1 MWFKNLRFFRLQPE
15 WQCSAQELESLL
27 EKQQFHPGGKLDMQS
42 MGWVPVREG
51 GGLVHAVNGQ
61 YLLSLRSEKKL
72 LPNTVINQFAK
83 AKSQEIEEQQGFR
96 PGRKQLKEIKEQVRD
111 ELLPKAFS
119 IFKDTYVWLDPV
131 NKWLVIDAAAVA
143 KSDEVIGL
151 LAKALTPFPVL
162 PVYTETAPAT
172 AMNNWL
178 ISNEPPAGFTV
189 DQDAELR
196 STNESNAIVRYVRHS
211 IDPSDVRKHI
221 EQGKQCTRLAL
232 TWAERVS
239 FILTDTLEIKRVAPL
254 DILKEHES
262 LSAQD
267 EEEQFDA
274 EFALM
279 AGELSYMLNDL
290 IAELGGEK
298 SS

>member
-1 MWFKNLRFFRLQPE
+1 
-15 WQCSAQELESLL
+15 
-27 EKQQFHPGGKLDMQS
+27 MQS